1 MKQKSYFK
9 YYGNTTVF
17 FLWDKDTERYFKGVA
32 TCREGDE
39 YRKEFGEVL
48 ARAKAVYYMRQY
60 KANALQE
67 VIDEIEA
74 AKAVEQEVRDQL
86 KYFTEK
92 SQESFELVNQ
102 LHKEAMEKN
111 EA

>member
-32 TCREGDE
+32 TCRDGDE
-39 YRKEFGEVL
+39 YRKEFGEAL
-48 ARAKAVYYMRQY
+48 ARAKAVYHMRTY
-60 KANALQE
+60 KANALADTLE
-67 VIDEIEA
+67 DIET
-74 AKAVEQEVRDQL
+74 AKTMEQEVRDQL
-86 KYFTEK
+86 KYFTNK
-92 SQESFELVNQ
+92 AQESFELVNQ
-102 LHKEAMEKN
+102 LHKEAMEKD